1 MSWPRCASTAEA
13 VGARRV
19 GIRSETIEL
28 GALLKL
34 AQIAATGGEAKRL
47 IQDGRVAVNGTV
59 ERRRGRQVRPG
70 DEVNA
75 AGNRIVVERRP

>member
-1 MSWPRCASTAEA
+1 MEP
-13 VGARRV
+13 RRV
-19 GIRSETIEL
+19 VIRSETIEL

-34 AQIAATGGEAKRL
+34 AQVASTGGEAKRL
-47 IQDGRVAVNGTV
+47 IQDGRVAVNGEV

-75 AGNRIVVERRP
+75 AGNRIVVERPPVT